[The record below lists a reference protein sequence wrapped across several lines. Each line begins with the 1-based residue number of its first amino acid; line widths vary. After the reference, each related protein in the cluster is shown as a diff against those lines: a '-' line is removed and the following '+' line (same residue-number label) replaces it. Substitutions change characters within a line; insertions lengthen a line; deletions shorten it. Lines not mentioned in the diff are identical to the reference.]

1 MHAKGREKKRT
12 AGSLRQVDVDEV
24 LRICASSTKAGPSQ
38 GLLAVEGNRN
48 DSRSRNLWVFNR
60 QHNGF
65 GNQVFQYIFS
75 RLLAE
80 STGRLWRTS
89 LLEPTLGEA
98 PWRKLD
104 RPPNSE
110 SGWLLLRNLF
120 PSADDATSATGRGLD
135 MGIVRANPDMNASL
149 SSCLEPERRCVISDR
164 PYDQH
169 LSKQPLLSQ
178 MITAFYSPECEA
190 KCLFLIGYYQEPLFF
205 LPFRARVMQ
214 WLGAVEYPRT
224 RFQYPRLG
232 ENDIAVHVRCCHHSG
247 GGCDWLFLPFEFYD
261 AVLSRLVAHKSNA
274 RVFVVAPCRTDCPMI
289 ESFQRKYNATHVTP
303 GKERHRHQK
312 DEMVAA
318 MASDFRFLMQARTV
332 VLGKSTFGFWAGFL
346 SRNAIE
352 IHIPVES
359 RRHHYEKVPL
369 VQDDARF
376 VFHNPGLDLWFGQ
389 PQGGES
395 VVRYEERGR
404 WFGPKTLD
412 ENGNYI
418 MTKAS

>member
-1 MHAKGREKKRT
+1 
-12 AGSLRQVDVDEV
+12 
-24 LRICASSTKAGPSQ
+24 
-38 GLLAVEGNRN
+38 
-48 DSRSRNLWVFNR
+48 
-60 QHNGF
+60 
-65 GNQVFQYIFS
+65 
-75 RLLAE
+75 
-80 STGRLWRTS
+80 
-89 LLEPTLGEA
+89 
-98 PWRKLD
+98 
-104 RPPNSE
+104 
-110 SGWLLLRNLF
+110 
-120 PSADDATSATGRGLD
+120 
-135 MGIVRANPDMNASL
+135 
-149 SSCLEPERRCVISDR
+149 
-164 PYDQH
+164 
-169 LSKQPLLSQ
+169 
-178 MITAFYSPECEA
+178 
-190 KCLFLIGYYQEPLFF
+190 
-205 LPFRARVMQ
+205 
-214 WLGAVEYPRT
+214 
-224 RFQYPRLG
+224 
-232 ENDIAVHVRCCHHSG
+232 
-247 GGCDWLFLPFEFYD
+247 
-261 AVLSRLVAHKSNA
+261 
-274 RVFVVAPCRTDCPMI
+274 MI

-418 MTKAS
+418 MTKAP